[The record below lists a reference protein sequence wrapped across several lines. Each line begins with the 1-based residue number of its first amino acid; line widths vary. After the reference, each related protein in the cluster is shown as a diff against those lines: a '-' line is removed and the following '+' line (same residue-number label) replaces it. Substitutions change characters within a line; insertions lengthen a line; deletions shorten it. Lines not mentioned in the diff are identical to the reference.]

1 MSSEKKT
8 IVINPKLLIPE
19 RSSVRRRR
27 KAGANAGE
35 GGPGEGAQPPPKIKL
50 KSNTADSS
58 KTIRRRALKHILKMQ
73 HEKYKRLLKE
83 GEEPAATAGGSS
95 VSSSSPSTGST
106 ASPASHATEFN
117 NTFAETRQFLETIV
131 DQQQRQKAAAKALQG
146 KTLANQ
152 TIKHRPVTAQP
163 AAWATA
169 TASAT
174 VPTVVD
180 VATTFPDTDV
190 FRQPVL
196 SSEKL
201 MPVSIAMKPTLPFL
215 PSLLPSSA
223 ATTTP
228 PAPSPPPPPS
238 LPMAAAA
245 AAALPPSL
253 GGSGLPAVPLP
264 VPTYGC
270 LKGGKLPTYRT
281 LRGYAPAAS
290 VVAAPNRALPTPL
303 AGGSVDQRAELK
315 QFLAKKREETERV
328 HRAKQLR
335 RLVKP
340 NKKQRRI
347 TKRTYRVGKS
357 KVYPKVGVLVSNKT
371 IRTNVLNKKQAIR
384 ETPMEDIRKYL
395 VKHGLICVGSP
406 CPNDVLRKMY
416 ESAMM
421 MGGEVYNHNAQNLV
435 YNFMHGAPL

>member
-1 MSSEKKT
+1 MSSERKT

-27 KAGANAGE
+27 KTGANAGD
-35 GGPGEGAQPPPKIKL
+35 GGTGAEAAGQPPKIKL
-50 KSNTADSS
+50 KSNAADSS

-83 GEEPAATAGGSS
+83 GEEPS
-95 VSSSSPSTGST
+95 VTPSSPSTGST
-106 ASPASHATEFN
+106 APPASHATEFH
-117 NTFAETRQFLETIV
+117 NTFNETREFLEKIV
-131 DQQQRQKAAAKALQG
+131 DQQQRQKVAAKALQG
-146 KTLANQ
+146 KNLANQ
-152 TIKHRPVTAQP
+152 TIKHRPVTAHP
-163 AAWATA
+163 AAWAS
-169 TASAT
+169 ASSTGSSTRVGGGSLAD

-180 VATTFPDTDV
+180 VATTFPDADV

-196 SSEKL
+196 SSDKL
-201 MPVSIAMKPTLPFL
+201 MPVSVAIKPTLP
-215 PSLLPSSA
+215 LLPALSPSP
-223 ATTTP
+223 TTP
-228 PAPSPPPPPS
+228 RVPPPP
-238 LPMAAAA
+238 LPVT

-253 GGSGLPAVPLP
+253 GGSGVPAVPLP

-281 LRGYAPAAS
+281 LRGYAPLAAAAAVAPHRAVPAPTTTS
-290 VVAAPNRALPTPL
+290 V
-303 AGGSVDQRAELK
+303 VDQRAQLK
-315 QFLAKKREETERV
+315 QFLDKKREETERV

-335 RLVKP
+335 RLVQP

-371 IRTNVLNKKQAIR
+371 IRANVLNKKQAIR